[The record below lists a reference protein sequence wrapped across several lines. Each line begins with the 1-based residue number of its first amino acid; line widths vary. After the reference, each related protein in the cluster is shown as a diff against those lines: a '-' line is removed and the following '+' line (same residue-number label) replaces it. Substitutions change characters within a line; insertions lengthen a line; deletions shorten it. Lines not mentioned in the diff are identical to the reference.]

1 MKLVYKKQFYINHAI
16 DLYWCKIISDQEKRP
31 HKVLSERIN
40 VKYFFEISKLGL
52 KISINS

>member
-16 DLYWCKIISDQEKRP
+16 DLYWCKIISDQEKCP

-40 VKYFFEISKLGL
+40 VKYFFEISKTW
-52 KISINS
+52 S